1 MLVSDNDMSAV
12 LEVLSDE
19 SGAAHRAAHEYLDA
33 LTKTVL
39 AELMSESDAKSAT
52 EREQWARAQ
61 PRFKDHLAKVGAQAK
76 ADYTAR
82 QRYAAASCK
91 LEVWRTQSA
100 NVRAAERIR

>member
-1 MLVSDNDMSAV
+1 MLVSDDDMHDVLAV
-12 LEVLSDE
+12 LGDE

-39 AELMSESDAKSAT
+39 AELMGESDAKSAT

-61 PRFKDHLAKVGAQAK
+61 TRFKEHLAKVGAQAK

-82 QRYAAASCK
+82 QRYAAANARM
-91 LEVWRTQSA
+91 EVWRTQNA
-100 NVRAAERIR
+100 NNRAAERVR

>member
-1 MLVSDNDMSAV
+1 MLVSDDDMHHV

-39 AELMSESDAKSAT
+39 AELMGESDAKSAT

-61 PRFKDHLAKVGAQAK
+61 PKFKEHLARVGQAAK
-76 ADYTAR
+76 ADYQAR
-82 QRYAAASCK
+82 QRYSAANAK
-91 LEVWRTQSA
+91 LEAWRTGNA
-100 NVRAAERIR
+100 NARAAERVR

>member
-1 MLVSDNDMSAV
+1 MLVSEDDMHHV
-12 LEVLSDE
+12 LEVLGDE

-39 AELMSESDAKSAT
+39 AELMGESDAKSAT

-61 PRFKDHLAKVGAQAK
+61 PRFKEHLAKVGAQAK

-82 QRYAAASCK
+82 QRYAAANAK
-91 LEVWRTQSA
+91 LEVWRTTCA
-100 NVRAAERIR
+100 NERMADKLR

>member
-1 MLVSDNDMSAV
+1 MLVSDDDMHAV

-19 SGAAHRAAHEYLDA
+19 TSAAHRAAHEYLSD

-39 AELMSESDAKSAT
+39 AELMNESDAKSAT

-61 PRFKDHLAKVGAQAK
+61 PRFKEHLAKVGQMAK
-76 ADYTAR
+76 ADYAAR
-82 QRYAAASCK
+82 QRVAAANAK

-100 NVRAAERIR
+100 NARAAERVR

>member
-1 MLVSDNDMSAV
+1 MLVSDDDMHHV

-39 AELMSESDAKSAT
+39 AELMGESDAKSAT

-61 PRFKDHLAKVGAQAK
+61 PRFRDHLAAVGKMAK
-76 ADYTAR
+76 ADFSAR
-82 QRYAAASCK
+82 QRVMAANAK
-91 LEVWRTQSA
+91 LEVWRTQNA
-100 NVRAAERIR
+100 NARAAERVR

>member
-1 MLVSDNDMSAV
+1 MLVSDDDMHHV

-61 PRFKDHLAKVGAQAK
+61 PRFKEHLAKVGHMAK
-76 ADYTAR
+76 ADYAAR
-82 QRYAAASCK
+82 QRVMAANSK
-91 LEVWRTQSA
+91 LEVWRTGNA
-100 NVRAAERIR
+100 NARAAERVR

>member
-1 MLVSDNDMSAV
+1 MLVSDDDMHHV

-39 AELMSESDAKSAT
+39 AELMGESDAKSAT

-61 PRFKDHLAKVGAQAK
+61 ARFKDHLGKVGAQAK
-76 ADYTAR
+76 ADYQAR
-82 QRYAAASCK
+82 QRVAAANAK
-91 LEVWRTQSA
+91 LEVWRTQNA
-100 NVRAAERIR
+100 NARAAERVR